1 MSMGE
6 VSIAAVFEHLRLLRE
21 KVSALAA
28 SEENQVRTL
37 KGHQTPDT
45 QEAIHLSFA
54 KLQDQIESMEETLA
68 TIAEATGE
76 IPKS

>member
-1 MSMGE
+1 MSVDG
-6 VSIAAVFEHLRLLRE
+6 VSTAAVFEHLRLLRE

-28 SEENQVRTL
+28 LEESQVRTL
-37 KGHQTPDT
+37 KRHQTPDI

-54 KLQDQIESMEETLA
+54 KLQDQIGGMGETLA

-76 IPKS
+76 IPKL